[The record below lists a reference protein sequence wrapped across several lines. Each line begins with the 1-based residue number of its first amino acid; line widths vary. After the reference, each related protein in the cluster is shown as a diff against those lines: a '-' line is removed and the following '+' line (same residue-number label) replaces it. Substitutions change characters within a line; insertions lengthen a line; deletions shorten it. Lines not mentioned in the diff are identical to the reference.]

1 MRIVIYIVLLALLG
15 FNLAF
20 TGNEDTIAEGG
31 AGDVEELPGGVTVDQ
46 TTGKRVYII
55 DIKENIA
62 PPIWR
67 MMQKSYEDALSRE
80 ADLIVLHM
88 NTYGGMVQ
96 IADSMR
102 TKVLNSRLPVI
113 VFVDNN
119 AASAGALISIACD
132 SIYMRSGAN
141 IGAATVVTQSAEEL
155 PDKYQSYMR
164 ATMRS
169 TAEARGRDPR
179 IAEAMVDPDV
189 YVPGVS
195 DSGKVLSFT
204 ASEALKNGYCEGIYE
219 NLDEVIQAYGL
230 TDYEKM
236 RYEPTVIDHII
247 GFLINPVVNGILIM
261 LIIGGLYFELQTP
274 GIGFAL
280 ITSALAAVL
289 YFAPLY
295 LEGLAAHWE
304 ILLFVVGVILI
315 AVEIFAIP
323 GFGVA
328 GISGL
333 VLMVAGLTLSLV
345 HNVGLDFSMVET
357 GGLVTAFSTVI
368 IAAFMALITAYFISM
383 KMFAGNPGM
392 FEKLPLK
399 DELTSET
406 GYTSADKEMAK
417 MIGKKGVAY
426 TVLRPSGK
434 VTIEDDIYDAAA
446 ETGYIEKEEE
456 VEVVAYHNTQLIVS
470 RAYDEDE

>member
-1 MRIVIYIVLLALLG
+1 MRITIYFILLALLG
-15 FNLAF
+15 SNLSF
-20 TGNEDTIAEGG
+20 MESTDTVSQPGTEG
-31 AGDVEELPGGVTVDQ
+31 VETLPGGVEKDQ
-46 TTGKRVYII
+46 VTGKRVYII

-62 PPIWR
+62 PPVWR
-67 MMQKSYEDALSRE
+67 MMQKSFEDALDRE

-102 TKVLNSRLPVI
+102 TKVLNSNLPVI
-113 VFVDNN
+113 VYVDNN

-132 SIYMRSGAN
+132 SIYMRSGSN
-141 IGAATVVTQSAEEL
+141 IGAATVVNQTAEEM

-169 TAEARGRDPR
+169 TAQAQGRDPR

-189 YVPGVS
+189 YVPGIS

-204 ASEALKNGYCEGIYE
+204 ASEAIENGYCEGIYE
-219 NLDEVIQAYGL
+219 NLDDVIQAYGF
-230 TDYEKM
+230 TDYEKL

-247 GFLINPVVNGILIM
+247 GFLINPFVNGILIM
-261 LIIGGLYFELQTP
+261 LIIGGIYFELQTP
-274 GIGFAL
+274 GVGFAL

-295 LEGLAAHWE
+295 LEGLAGHWE
-304 ILLFVVGVILI
+304 ILLFVIGVILI

-328 GISGL
+328 GVSGL
-333 VLMVAGLTLSLV
+333 VLMVTGLTLSLV
-345 HNVGLDFSMVET
+345 HNVGFDFSMVET
-357 GGLVTAFSTVI
+357 GNLVTAFSTVI
-368 IAAFMALITAYFISM
+368 IATFMALITAYFVSM

-392 FEKLPLK
+392 FEKLPLR
-399 DELTSET
+399 DALTSET
-406 GYTSADKEMAK
+406 GYTSADKGMAG
-417 MIGKKGVAY
+417 MINKKGTAY

-434 VTIEDDIYDAAA
+434 ISIDDDIYDAAA
-446 ETGYIEKEEE
+446 ESGYIEKGEV
-456 VEVVAYHNTQLIVS
+456 VEVVGYHNTQLIVS
-470 RAYDEDE
+470 RLFDDDE